1 MTEPHPLAAR
11 AAEVRDELV
20 SPATAH
26 RELIEY
32 AVLTVAGLPELRD
45 RLVTESNAVAARARG
60 RVTALLRERFGGRRP
75 QLSGWHSLLVFLL
88 TFAPVAP
95 IALLASL
102 RLGNGGTEPAA
113 AVVTA
118 ITGVLQLVVALS
130 VVGKP
135 VVRST
140 LFQAQVSLVLVVG
153 VAALGASI
161 TSAPLP
167 ALFLTGAVG
176 SVAAVVVYLWGRR
189 QREQTQQIDDGL
201 ETAYL
206 DVSAEVAAE
215 RARLLDGAARELRG
229 AGVDVAGVTALR
241 SAAIALLRSSGNP
254 AVDDDPSAVPGA
266 YLVLGHTSAWLPPT
280 HRDRGE
286 D

>member
-88 TFAPVAP
+88 TFAAVAP

-140 LFQAQVSLVLVVG
+140 LFQAQISLVLVVG

-189 QREQTQQIDDGL
+189 DREQTQLIDDGL

-206 DVSAEVAAE
+206 DVSGEVAAE

>member
-20 SPATAH
+20 SPGTAH

-32 AVLTVAGLPELRD
+32 AVLTVAGLDGLRD

-102 RLGNGGTEPAA
+102 RLGTDGTEPAA
-113 AVVTA
+113 AVATA
-118 ITGVLQLVVALS
+118 VIGLLQLAVALS
-130 VVGKP
+130 VAGKP

-140 LFQAQVSLVLVVG
+140 LFQAQVSAVLVVG
-153 VAALGASI
+153 VAVVGAVI
-161 TSAPLP
+161 TAAPLP
-167 ALFLTGAVG
+167 ALFLTGAAG
-176 SVAAVVVYLWGRR
+176 SVAAVLVYLRGRR
-189 QREQTQQIDDGL
+189 DRERTQLIDDGL

-215 RARLLDGAARELRG
+215 RARLLDGAARELRE
-229 AGVDVAGVTALR
+229 AGVDVDGVKALR
-241 SAAIALLRSSGNP
+241 TSALALLRSTGNP
-254 AVDDDPSAVPGA
+254 AVDDDPDAIPGA
-266 YLVLGHTSAWLPPT
+266 YLILGHTSAWLPPT

-286 D
+286 A

>member
-1 MTEPHPLAAR
+1 MTESQPLAAR

-32 AVLTVAGLPELRD
+32 AVLTVAGLDGLRD

-60 RVTALLRERFGGRRP
+60 RVSALLRERFGGRRP

-95 IALLASL
+95 IGLLASL

-113 AVVTA
+113 AVLTA
-118 ITGVLQLVVALS
+118 LIGVLQFVVALT

-140 LFQAQVSLVLVVG
+140 LFQSQISVVLVV
-153 VAALGASI
+153 AAAAIGASI
-161 TSAPLP
+161 TAAPLP
-167 ALFLTGAVG
+167 ALFLTGAAG
-176 SVAAVVVYLWGRR
+176 SVAAVLLYLWGRR
-189 QREQTQQIDDGL
+189 DRERTQLIDDGL

-215 RARLLDGAARELRG
+215 RARLLDDAARELRE
-229 AGVDVAGVTALR
+229 ARVDVDGVRSLR

-254 AVDDDPSAVPGA
+254 AVDDDPAAVPGA

>member
-153 VAALGASI
+153 VAAIGASI